1 MFKKIKEI
9 MEFIKN
15 HSIEIVVL
23 SWFALIGIIAA
34 LFA

>member
-1 MFKKIKEI
+1 MFKKIKEV

-15 HSIEIVVL
+15 HSIEIVIL
-23 SWFALIGIIAA
+23 CWFALIGIIAV

>member
-1 MFKKIKEI
+1 MFNKIKKV

-15 HSIEIVVL
+15 HSIEIVIL

>member
-1 MFKKIKEI
+1 MFNKIKRV

-15 HSIEIVVL
+15 YSIEIVVL
-23 SWFALIGIIAA
+23 GWFALIGIIAA

>member
-1 MFKKIKEI
+1 MFNKIKRV

-15 HSIEIVVL
+15 YSIEIVVL